1 MSCPRW
7 ERPMSTRKA
16 EVHIMI
22 DALLAQNRLPRT
34 IQDKSAKL
42 ILKLKNAPSSPGLNF
57 ERIEGARDRHMKSVR
72 VDQAYRTIIY
82 QRGVALIVLWVDK
95 HDDAYRWARN
105 RVVDINP
112 LTSAV
117 QVTDLSLVEV
127 PPSDAPP
134 VSAVKTVPSHPLF
147 ASIGDKDL
155 VKVGGPDALL
165 PAI

>member
-1 MSCPRW
+1 MTAYKP
-7 ERPMSTRKA
+7 

-22 DALLAQNRLPRT
+22 DALLAQNRLPRA

-42 ILKLKNAPSSPGLNF
+42 ILKLKNDPSSTGLNF
-57 ERIEGARDRHMKSVR
+57 ESIEGARDRHMKSVR

-82 QRGVALIVLWVDK
+82 QRGGALIVLWVDK

-127 PPSDAPP
+127 PPSEAP
-134 VSAVKTVPSHPLF
+134 TVP
-147 ASIGDKDL
+147 AAK
-155 VKVGGPDALL
+155 AT
-165 PAI
+165 